1 MYIAMS
7 ALPKA
12 QAEICIAS
20 ETSLLIAP
28 PERRDVPSTLFV
40 DGTPCMHRFATGRF
54 LTRPLHYKIASCWS
68 INFHF
73 P

>member
-1 MYIAMS
+1 MYIATS

-28 PERRDVPSTLFV
+28 PERPRLAVNGMS
-40 DGTPCMHRFATGRF
+40 
-54 LTRPLHYKIASCWS
+54 
-68 INFHF
+68 
-73 P
+73 